1 MIMTTRRRVWMVAGS
16 LVAAA
21 GLCFA
26 FWPRSPEDALLRFL
40 EQEYPKAKEVV
51 IYSLD
56 PDAAPEHVGAE
67 APKTEQFWGCSVLGK
82 VALVDAD
89 DRGEAKVGMIDA
101 VKSGTQD
108 YSMACFD
115 PRHAFRITTQNETVV
130 TIALCYD
137 CGAVKFTGIRSL
149 GLGCQIG
156 SGGWERLTN
165 LQAKHKLPRD
175 IPDNQAS
182 NF

>member
-1 MIMTTRRRVWMVAGS
+1 MTIRRRLWMVAGS

-21 GLCFA
+21 GLCFLL
-26 FWPRSPEDALLRFL
+26 WPPSAESALLGFL
-40 EQEYPKAKEVV
+40 EKEYPKAKEVV

-56 PDAAPEHVGAE
+56 PHTASEPSDAKAPQAE
-67 APKTEQFWGCSVLGK
+67 QLWGCSVLGK
-82 VALVDAD
+82 ATLVDAAE
-89 DRGEAKVGMIDA
+89 RGEAKVGMIEA

-115 PRHAFRITTQNETVV
+115 PRHAFRITTQDEKVV
-130 TIALCYD
+130 TIVLCYD
-137 CGAVKFTGIRSL
+137 CGAVKFTGIRSR

-156 SGGWERLTN
+156 SGGWERLTT
-165 LQAKHKLPRD
+165 LQEKHKLPRD